1 MKTALHTDWL
11 PFALADWQETQK
23 ALHLRTQIIGKT
35 RLALAPMQNHW
46 WQTTLYV
53 TARGLGT
60 SPIPY
65 GSGTFEIDFDFID
78 DVLIA
83 RTSDARTGTL
93 KLRAQSIA
101 SFYADYLTLLHSL
114 DIEPELWP
122 VPVEIANPVRFD
134 DDDRPLPYDRD
145 AVERCFRILLQ
156 VDRVLKEFRG
166 EFLGKCSPSHFW
178 WGSFDIAC
186 TRFSGRTAPTHPG
199 GIPNLADFVTR
210 EAYSHECISTG
221 WWPGTVDGGVQ
232 EPAFYA
238 YAYPEPVGC
247 SDAAVRPATARYDTT
262 LHEWI
267 LPYAAVIAA
276 DDPAVLVH
284 EFLQSTY
291 DVASRLGKWRPDL
304 VRGRASQHGFDSK
317 RTSR

>member
-1 MKTALHTDWL
+1 
-11 PFALADWQETQK
+11 
-23 ALHLRTQIIGKT
+23 
-35 RLALAPMQNHW
+35 MQNHW

-166 EFLGKCSPSHFW
+166 EF
-178 WGSFDIAC
+178 
-186 TRFSGRTAPTHPG
+186 
-199 GIPNLADFVTR
+199 
-210 EAYSHECISTG
+210 
-221 WWPGTVDGGVQ
+221 
-232 EPAFYA
+232 
-238 YAYPEPVGC
+238 
-247 SDAAVRPATARYDTT
+247 
-262 LHEWI
+262 
-267 LPYAAVIAA
+267 
-276 DDPAVLVH
+276 
-284 EFLQSTY
+284 
-291 DVASRLGKWRPDL
+291 
-304 VRGRASQHGFDSK
+304 
-317 RTSR
+317 